1 MHATVSF
8 HGATNLSNFKLEGRI
23 LKRRLHVAPFEMPQ
37 IPALGRTSAL
47 RILFGQTAKCRGVLP
62 DLVQKV
68 IDIVS
73 GLT

>member
-8 HGATNLSNFKLEGRI
+8 HGATDFSYFKLEGSI

-37 IPALGRTSAL
+37 IPALGRTPTL

-62 DLVQKV
+62 DLAQKV
-68 IDIVS
+68 INIVS